1 MSMTDMYR
9 PANDPQIGQQMIPGP
24 ELIPPQKVRND
35 VGSMKSLYIDMYFLI
50 ILDEEKTG
58 TSVIKAA
65 IKNV

>member
-35 VGSMKSLYIDMYFLI
+35 VGSMKSLCIDIYFLI